1 MHFIIGEAQPSTRT
15 LCFSFSKS
23 QRPSRLE
30 VGSSRVGLT
39 QQLKDVE
46 KDLGVLHSSALLC

>member
-1 MHFIIGEAQPSTRT
+1 MHFIVGEAQPLTRT

-30 VGSSRVGLT
+30 VGSFRVGLT
-39 QQLKDVE
+39 QQLKDV
-46 KDLGVLHSSALLC
+46 KKGLGVFHFSPLLC

>member
-15 LCFSFSKS
+15 LCFSKS

-39 QQLKDVE
+39 QQLKDVK